1 MREKNAIIICALICV
16 TLIIGGVLFWP
27 SLFRYDK
34 IEGKFPVRINRLTG
48 YTEILYDSGWERKV
62 SDNELQ
68 AIPKAEISKIEVIGS
83 FDGKRHY
90 KFTIY
95 NGCEWNIKS
104 IKLSIGLKDGNGKIL
119 WERIYKTTE
128 DVKPFST
135 SSGSINMMDYA
146 AADFIPAQEE
156 REVDK
161 RYKEVMALLQNKS
174 EIRIPEVRLEEA
186 LGYKSK

>member
-1 MREKNAIIICALICV
+1 MREKNAIIICALICA
-16 TLIIGGVLFWP
+16 TLIICGMLFWP
-27 SLFRYDK
+27 TLYQYDK
-34 IEGKFPVRINRLTG
+34 IGGKLPVRINRLTG
-48 YTEILYDSGWERKV
+48 YTEILFASGWERKV

-68 AIPKAEISKIEVIGS
+68 AIPKAEISKIEVRGS
-83 FDGKRHY
+83 FDGKSHY

-119 WERIYKTTE
+119 LERIYKTTE
-128 DVKPFST
+128 DIKPFST

-146 AADFIPAQEE
+146 AADLIPAQEE
-156 REVDK
+156 SEIDK
-161 RYKEVMALLQNKS
+161 SLKDAMRSLQNKS